1 MKVCHRY
8 CRAASFLSF
17 AQHAPQAVSGMR
29 RKNCRLLLQIFTEAF
44 LSDVKAENAAALY
57 FGDRSMFSLKGMMHL
72 PRCMAVVS

>member
-29 RKNCRLLLQIFTEAF
+29 RKNCRLLLQIFIGAF

-57 FGDRSMFSLKGMMHL
+57 FGDRSMFSLKGVARL